1 MRPNREE
8 PSAGGLRD
16 RRSACAHGR
25 ACGARTHTRWRLLWE
40 QYASF
45 SPDVRRPV
53 RPGLAICA
61 SACLAAAAAAATA
74 AAADTRLCGRGQ
86 LHPQKCEEE
95 QLLVF
100 QDVKLVM
107 DLAHDLVDGVRG
119 LHLCGAPPAALDD
132 RDLEVRRHVDK
143 PTQRTIWPGQKRTP
157 ALKPLTEILNTPST
171 ARHNFASLPTL

>member
-1 MRPNREE
+1 VPAAR
-8 PSAGGLRD
+8 
-16 RRSACAHGR
+16 
-25 ACGARTHTRWRLLWE
+25 ARTHDVGCFRSSILRTCVDLCALAWRFAPSLAWLLLPLLQRLLLLT
-40 QYASF
+40 
-45 SPDVRRPV
+45 
-53 RPGLAICA
+53 PG
-61 SACLAAAAAAATA
+61 SAGAAMF
-74 AAADTRLCGRGQ
+74 
-86 LHPQKCEEE
+86 HPQKCEEDP
-95 QLLVF
+95 LLVF
-100 QDVKLVM
+100 RDVKFVM